1 MKKHW
6 QILQPDTHSV
16 EKISKSL
23 QCSPVMANILVNRK
37 ISSPDDAGAFLNPL
51 LKNMRPPFSI
61 KDMDAAVNRI
71 YSALL
76 NHEKILIFGDYDV
89 DGITATT
96 ILYEF
101 LHYAGADASYYIP
114 HRIKEGYGLH
124 TKHITDYA
132 IPNRINLIITV
143 DCGSSSNNAV
153 KEAQRAG
160 IDIIITDHH
169 EISGKPPDAVAVLNP
184 KRHDCT
190 SGFDDLAGVGVAFFL
205 LICLRKHLRDN
216 NFWRRKTEPN
226 LKNYCDLVALGTVA
240 DMVPLVDENRM
251 LVKTGLE
258 VINSG
263 NQFGIRGGIKALIES
278 SGIKNNF
285 VDTEDV
291 AFRLAPR
298 LNAAGRID
306 HALTAVELLTTNNL
320 ETAKQLARSLNNMN
334 FKRHDIEQKI
344 MEDIFEY
351 LKNNQ
356 HLLKNSSLIL
366 ADFALMAA
374 TTESD
379 NEPGDRWHEGVLG
392 IVASRIVNKYF
403 RPVVLIAVK
412 NGIGKGSARSIPGF
426 NIYKGLESCSDHL
439 EAFGGHSMAAGL
451 KIKAEH
457 MDMFREN
464 FENAVKQMT
473 SPANFAQ
480 KISIDYELSFDDISD
495 ALINELETLKP
506 FGTGNHEP
514 VFMAKNIKVI
524 DSGIVGKN
532 HRRMVLKQSAA
543 GGTGKTINAIHFN
556 VDTGKNLRDNFDQM
570 AFRLRWN
577 HWNGKKTAQIVIED
591 LAGTRD

>member
-1 MKKHW
+1 
-6 QILQPDTHSV
+6 
-16 EKISKSL
+16 
-23 QCSPVMANILVNRK
+23 MASILVNHK

-51 LKNMRPPFSI
+51 LNNMRPPFSI
-61 KDMDAAVNRI
+61 QDMDAGVNRI
-71 YSALL
+71 YLAIL

-96 ILYEF
+96 IMYEF
-101 LHYAGADASYYIP
+101 LGYTGADVSYYIP

-153 KEAQRAG
+153 KEAQHAG

-190 SGFDDLAGVGVAFFL
+190 SGFEDLAGVGVAFYL

-216 NFWRRKTEPN
+216 NFWRQKTEPN

-240 DMVPLVDENRM
+240 DMVPLVDENRI

-263 NQFGIRGGIKALIES
+263 GQSGIKGGIKALIES
-278 SGIKNNF
+278 SGIIRMRRT

-298 LNAAGRID
+298 LNAAGRIG

-320 ETAKQLARSLNNMN
+320 ETARQLAQSLNNMN

-344 MEDIFEY
+344 IEDIFEY

-356 HLLKNSSLIL
+356 RLLKNGSLIL
-366 ADFALMAA
+366 
-374 TTESD
+374 SD
-379 NEPGDRWHEGVLG
+379 NELGNRWHEGVLG

-426 NIYKGLESCSDHL
+426 NIYKGLVSCSDHL
-439 EAFGGHSMAAGL
+439 EAFGGHSMAAGV

-457 MDMFREN
+457 MDIFREN

-473 SPANFAQ
+473 SPDSFMQTIN
-480 KISIDYELSFDDISD
+480 IDYELNFDDISD

-514 VFMAKNIKVI
+514 VFMAKNIRVM
-524 DSGIVGKN
+524 DSRIVGTN

-556 VDTGKNLRDNFDQM
+556 VDTGKNLRDNFDQI

-591 LAGTRD
+591 VKSNGVRSTFDPCC

>member
-6 QILQPDTHSV
+6 QILQPDAHSV

-23 QCSPVMANILVNRK
+23 QCSPVMASILVNRK
-37 ISSPDDAGAFLNPL
+37 ISSPDDAVAFLNPL
-51 LKNMRPPFSI
+51 LTNMRAPFSI

-71 YSALL
+71 YSAIL

-96 ILYEF
+96 IMCEF
-101 LHYAGADASYYIP
+101 LGYTGADVSYYIP
-114 HRIKEGYGLH
+114 HRIKEGYSLH
-124 TKHITDYA
+124 AKHITDYA

-153 KEAQRAG
+153 KEAQHAG

-190 SGFDDLAGVGVAFFL
+190 SGFEDLAGVGVAFCL

-216 NFWRRKTEPN
+216 NFWRQKTEPN

-240 DMVPLVDENRM
+240 DMVPLVDENRI

-263 NQFGIRGGIKALIES
+263 GQCSIKGGIKALIKS
-278 SGIKNNF
+278 SGIIRMRRT

-306 HALTAVELLTTNNL
+306 HALTAVELLTTNSL
-320 ETAKQLARSLNNMN
+320 ETARQLAQSLNNMN
-334 FKRHDIEQKI
+334 FKRHEIEQKI

-356 HLLKNSSLIL
+356 RLLKNGSLIL
-366 ADFALMAA
+366 
-374 TTESD
+374 SD
-379 NEPGDRWHEGVLG
+379 NELGNRWHEGVLG

-426 NIYKGLESCSDHL
+426 NIYKGLVSCSDHL

-457 MDMFREN
+457 LDIFQEN

-473 SPANFAQ
+473 SPANFVQ
-480 KISIDYELSFDDISD
+480 TINIDYELNFDDISD

-514 VFMAKNIKVI
+514 VFMAKNIRVM
-524 DSGIVGKN
+524 DSRIVGKN
-532 HRRMVLKQSAA
+532 HRRMVLEQPPAD
-543 GGTGKTINAIHFN
+543 GRGKTINAIHFN
-556 VDTGKNLRDNFDQM
+556 VDTGKNLRDNFDQI
-570 AFRLRWN
+570 AFRLGWN

-591 LAGTRD
+591 IATL